1 MIRRL
6 LGDRVGPQRQKE
18 TRQAQG
24 PLLDCL
30 TTPLPDRDLP
40 ATRLPLLAVDFE
52 TTGLDPECDELLS
65 VGYVALDGLEINFS
79 TAGRFVIRGASEV
92 GQSATVHGLT
102 DDDVARGVTLR
113 EAITA
118 TVKALRGR
126 VMVAH
131 FADIEENFL
140 DRACRKLFGAG
151 LPLLSID
158 TMMLQQRVLAHSDAH
173 HGSVRLWG
181 ARERYGLPAYRA
193 HEALTD
199 AVACAEL
206 YLAQVAELGV
216 DTTLRKLVRWS
227 G

>member
-1 MIRRL
+1 
-6 LGDRVGPQRQKE
+6 
-18 TRQAQG
+18 
-24 PLLDCL
+24 
-30 TTPLPDRDLP
+30 
-40 ATRLPLLAVDFE
+40 
-52 TTGLDPECDELLS
+52 LS